1 MSTIASNTTLCG
13 PLSMPD
19 IIPGANRSYSWCA
32 TPNVSNT
39 TQQIMQYCCGSWND
53 VRGSDGCAFCYLSY
67 PDVDMD
73 NNTQV
78 STKFSD
84 CISLKARE
92 INATTQRITHCHTG
106 RSSGATIMK
115 VVSVWKVGVLAVLL
129 GVAEWLL

>member
-1 MSTIASNTTLCG
+1 MATIASNTTLCT

-19 IIPGANRSYSWCA
+19 IIPGANISYSWCA
-32 TPNVSNT
+32 TPNVSTT

-78 STKFSD
+78 TTKFSD
-84 CISLKARE
+84 CVSLKARE
-92 INATTQRITHCHTG
+92 INATTERITHCHTD
-106 RSSGATIMK
+106 RESGAASRK
-115 VVSVWKVGVLAVLL
+115 GVEGWKVGGLAVLL
-129 GVAEWLL
+129 GVAG